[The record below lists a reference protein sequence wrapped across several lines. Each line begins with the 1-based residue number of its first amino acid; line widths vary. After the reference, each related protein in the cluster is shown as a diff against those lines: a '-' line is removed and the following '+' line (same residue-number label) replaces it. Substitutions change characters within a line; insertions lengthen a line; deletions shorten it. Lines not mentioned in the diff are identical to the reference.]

1 MAGCLLCFTARLRLS
16 VMLTVIV
23 TCSAQLG
30 SSVKLSGKRMSRALC
45 VCATRVHE
53 RAVSAFRPVAAEERK
68 KILNVVMWLY
78 FLIYVFQCQRTEQG
92 AAVGQRREHLL
103 GSVLL
108 LSCQVFLRASPEL
121 PAFLL
126 QIRSTWRWRIKGA
139 LAISSGDAFS
149 C

>member
-1 MAGCLLCFTARLRLS
+1 M
-16 VMLTVIV
+16 
-23 TCSAQLG
+23 
-30 SSVKLSGKRMSRALC
+30 
-45 VCATRVHE
+45 CATRVHE
-53 RAVSAFRPVAAEERK
+53 RAMSAFRPVAAEERK
-68 KILNVVMWLY
+68 KILSVVMWLY